1 MWVVTKN
8 CHVNKKYI
16 WLHYQPKLQTNS
28 DYLGKQKI
36 QHATIVARFWDQ
48 ICPKSWSENILK
60 K

>member
-16 WLHYQPKLQTNS
+16 WLPYQPKLQTNS

-48 ICPKSWSENILK
+48 ICPKS
-60 K
+60 